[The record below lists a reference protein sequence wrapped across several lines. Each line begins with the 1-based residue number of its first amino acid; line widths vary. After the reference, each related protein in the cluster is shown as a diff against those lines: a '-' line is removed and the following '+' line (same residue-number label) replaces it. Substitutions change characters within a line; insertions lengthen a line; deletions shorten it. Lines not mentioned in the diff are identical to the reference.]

1 MLRNWKIS
9 SKLALGFGLVVLIFL
24 GSLILALTNL
34 SATNQT
40 LKQIEAS
47 VLHNTGTIADIR
59 LNMLTMQRTLYRAV
73 TSPQKENV
81 GSLIEQ
87 SMMDMDMA
95 DEAIASLKK
104 DYKGSTKEFAAI
116 DELMAQSS
124 AYHMDIVSMIESNET
139 MDHNKALD
147 LLQNTYGP
155 LFDQISDHLLTVSN
169 QISDVA
175 HQEVLDG
182 QKNASN
188 AIVLIV
194 ILVVGGIALSFAIG
208 LAITHSITKPAKEL
222 LKAAGNLKN
231 GLLNSEINYIAKDE
245 MGMVADE
252 FRETFAT
259 LNRYITDISVTM
271 KKMAQGN
278 FDTQLSQSFSG
289 DFREIE
295 TSMTTFICNISDTL
309 SQINNAADQVSSG
322 SGQVADASQALA
334 QGSTEQAGSI
344 EILSARINEIA
355 GQVGSNAQNSVHAK
369 KMTGDVTTAIL
380 KSNEQMQ
387 NLMAAMEDINSNS
400 KEIGKIVKTIEDIA
414 FQTNILALNAA
425 VEAARAGTAGKGF
438 SVVADE
444 VRNLAGKSAEATKNT
459 TMLIESSASS
469 VAVGVRLAQE
479 TATELLRVVES
490 VKTATTAVSEIANA
504 SGEQSGALS
513 QVSEGIGQISSVVQS
528 NSATSEESAAASE
541 ELQSQANLMRELVG
555 KFQLKHISENSLT
568 SPYNLH
574 EQNIE

>member
-116 DELMAQSS
+116 DELRAQSS

-322 SGQVADASQALA
+322 SRQVADASQALA
-334 QGSTEQAGSI
+334 QGSMEQAGSI
-344 EILSARINEIA
+344 EILSARTRNC
-355 GQVGSNAQNSVHAK
+355 
-369 KMTGDVTTAIL
+369 
-380 KSNEQMQ
+380 
-387 NLMAAMEDINSNS
+387 
-400 KEIGKIVKTIEDIA
+400 
-414 FQTNILALNAA
+414 
-425 VEAARAGTAGKGF
+425 GT
-438 SVVADE
+438 S
-444 VRNLAGKSAEATKNT
+444 R
-459 TMLIESSASS
+459 
-469 VAVGVRLAQE
+469 Q
-479 TATELLRVVES
+479 
-490 VKTATTAVSEIANA
+490 
-504 SGEQSGALS
+504 
-513 QVSEGIGQISSVVQS
+513 
-528 NSATSEESAAASE
+528 
-541 ELQSQANLMRELVG
+541 
-555 KFQLKHISENSLT
+555 
-568 SPYNLH
+568 
-574 EQNIE
+574 